1 MSDNH
6 DLLNDKDVCSFEE
19 HEAENVCSN
28 KDAVACGDGGGTT
41 KERYL
46 EILEF
51 THFVEFFSFKKIG
64 ENHKEKSL
72 VKKVTV
78 VVALDLGTGNTKNLE
93 YENE

>member
-1 MSDNH
+1 MIIFNTPIAIIAATER
-6 DLLNDKDVCSFEE
+6 DVFIFARSSISC
-19 HEAENVCSN
+19 VI
-28 KDAVACGDGGGTT
+28 ACGDCGVVT
-41 KERYL
+41 KEKYV